1 MNGILIAIA
10 GHGLIGISLLWDKVL
25 LKRNA
30 TKNLLSYV
38 FWLGAISVFGLA
50 LLPFGFKM
58 PPLGLAA
65 MGFAAGVLDL
75 VASYFYYAALKAGEA
90 SEEIAA
96 MGGFAPVATGL
107 IAIPLL
113 DKPLGGQLLGFTLLT
128 VGGFIMFF
136 AERAPLSK
144 MLPRIVMASAGFGM
158 VNVLQK
164 MVFNNVNFVSGYV
177 FFTLGTTTAAFLM
190 LIPGSWRRQIFQQSH
205 DAPPKSRFWYM
216 VNRFAAGVGSFLVIL
231 AVSRANPAL
240 VEAISGV
247 RYVVVFFGAYAIT
260 KWKPAWFQE
269 DFRKWVLMAK
279 VAATGLVAAGLV
291 IVGLHGGDSGGPQ

>member
-1 MNGILIAIA
+1 MTGILIAIS
-10 GHGLIGISLLWDKVL
+10 GHGLVGISLLWDKVL
-25 LKRNA
+25 LKRRA

-58 PPLGLAA
+58 PPLRFAA
-65 MGFAAGVLDL
+65 MAFAAGVLDL

-113 DKPLGGQLLGFTLLT
+113 DKPVGGQLLGFTLMTL
-128 VGGFIMFF
+128 GGFTMFF

-144 MLPRIVMASAGFGM
+144 ILPKVVMASAGFGM
-158 VNVLQK
+158 LNVLQK
-164 MVFNNVNFVSGYV
+164 IVFNNTNFVTGYV
-177 FFTLGTTTAAFLM
+177 FFTLGTTTAALLM
-190 LIPGSWRRQIFQQSH
+190 LTPGSWRRQIFQESH
-205 DAPPKSRFWYM
+205 DAPPSSKFWYM
-216 VNRFAAGVGSFLVIL
+216 VNRFTAGLGSFLIVY
-231 AVSRANPAL
+231 AVSLANPAL

-247 RYVVVFFGAYAIT
+247 RYVIVFFGAYAIT
-260 KWKPAWFQE
+260 KLRPVWFQE

-279 VAATGLVAAGLV
+279 VAATGLVTAGLV
-291 IVGLHGGDSGGPQ
+291 VVGLRGGGGSGV